1 MASYITE
8 LENELT
14 AERESAD
21 RARTAISILEARVED
36 LNDELRAAQSI
47 NRTMMKQRNE
57 TSPVTELESRR
68 P

>member
-1 MASYITE
+1 MASYINE

-14 AERESAD
+14 AQRESTD
-21 RARTAISILEARVED
+21 RTRSAISILEARVED
-36 LNDELRAAQSI
+36 LNDQLRAAQSI

-57 TSPVTELESRR
+57 TAQVKGLETGR